1 MAWILNYVDYSILN
15 MFTNQN
21 KFCIMNGKT
30 GKITKYGSWDKV
42 KDDKQN
48 LITSNNYFKQEL
60 YSLYQ
65 DNFLDSDY
73 ITKEEQNEVDR
84 ILKKYNSIGLTK
96 DELMNDYLNYG
107 TSVFDVEEQIENE
120 LAYGVRNE

>member
-1 MAWILNYVDYSILN
+1 M
-15 MFTNQN
+15 
-21 KFCIMNGKT
+21 
-30 GKITKYGSWDKV
+30 
-42 KDDKQN
+42 
-48 LITSNNYFKQEL
+48 ITSNNYFKQEL

-84 ILKKYNSIGLTK
+84 LLKKYNSIGLTK